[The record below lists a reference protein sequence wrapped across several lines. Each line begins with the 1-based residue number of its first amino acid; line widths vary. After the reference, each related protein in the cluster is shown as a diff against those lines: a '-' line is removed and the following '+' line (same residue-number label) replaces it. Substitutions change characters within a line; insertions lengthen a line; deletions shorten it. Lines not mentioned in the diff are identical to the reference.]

1 MRQPPCTRRHVRLS
15 ELLRRA
21 AQAFEH
27 EQGFIASALAAYRR
41 KTGMDTDALARFLS
55 CSPVRLNALALCR
68 RPDPSA
74 PDFHQVVSALAAF
87 IGCDVDRLAVLLR
100 DP

>member
-1 MRQPPCTRRHVRLS
+1 MS

-27 EQGFIASALAAYRR
+27 EDAYIASALAAFRR
-41 KTGMDTDALARFLS
+41 KAGMDEDDLARFLA

-68 RPDPSA
+68 RPDPTA
-74 PDFHQVVSALAAF
+74 PDFSQAVSAIAAF
-87 IGCDVDRLAVLLR
+87 IGCDASRLAAVLH

>member
-1 MRQPPCTRRHVRLS
+1 VS

-21 AQAFEH
+21 AQAFEKDN
-27 EQGFIASALAAYRR
+27 GYIASALAAYRH
-41 KTGMDTDALARFLS
+41 KAGMNEDALARFLA

-68 RPDPSA
+68 RPDPAAS
-74 PDFHQVVSALAAF
+74 DFREAVSAIAAF
-87 IGCDVDRLAVLLR
+87 IGCDADRLEALLR

>member
-1 MRQPPCTRRHVRLS
+1 MS

-27 EQGFIASALAAYRR
+27 EHGHIASALAAYRR
-41 KTGMDTDALARFLS
+41 KSGLDEGALARFLS
-55 CSPVRLNALALCR
+55 CSPERLHALALCR
-68 RPDPSA
+68 RPDPTA
-74 PDFHQVVSALAAF
+74 PDFHKAVSAIAAF
-87 IGCDVDRLAVLLR
+87 IGCDADRLEALLR

>member
-1 MRQPPCTRRHVRLS
+1 LS

-21 AQAFEH
+21 ARAFEWEDGH
-27 EQGFIASALAAYRR
+27 IGAALAAFRR
-41 KTGMDTDALARFLS
+41 KAGMDEDELARFLA

-68 RPDPSA
+68 RPDPAA
-74 PDFHQVVSALAAF
+74 PDFGQAVSAIAAF
-87 IGCDVDRLAVLLR
+87 IGCDAARLEALLR

>member
-1 MRQPPCTRRHVRLS
+1 MS

-21 AQAFEH
+21 AHAFETDD
-27 EQGFIASALAAYRR
+27 GSIASALAAYRR
-41 KTGMDTDALARFLS
+41 KAGMDEDALARFLS

-68 RPDPSA
+68 RPDPEAPNFRETISA
-74 PDFHQVVSALAAF
+74 IAAF
-87 IGCDVDRLAVLLR
+87 IGCDADPLAALLR